1 MRAGLTSQ
9 PLQDRTHFFWTN
21 YLKLDSQ
28 IFVCLQYYTYVVQFY
43 KGKGLTLKANTFMC
57 HREWNLTH
65 LTVDDGE
72 LDGDGE
78 TLPLLGVLL
87 DVLTDLLR
95 RETQG
100 TKLGGQSGRVSYL
113 APDSPKDHVLR
124 LAWARSREYYTYYM
138 IRR

>member
-1 MRAGLTSQ
+1 
-9 PLQDRTHFFWTN
+9 
-21 YLKLDSQ
+21 
-28 IFVCLQYYTYVVQFY
+28 
-43 KGKGLTLKANTFMC
+43 MC

-124 LAWARSREYYTYYM
+124 LACGPDRGSTYYM